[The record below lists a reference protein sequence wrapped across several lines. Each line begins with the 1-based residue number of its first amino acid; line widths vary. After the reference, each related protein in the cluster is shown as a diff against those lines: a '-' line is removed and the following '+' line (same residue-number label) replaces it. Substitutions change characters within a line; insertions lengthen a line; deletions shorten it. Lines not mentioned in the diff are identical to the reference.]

1 MTERGEA
8 MKKLSVL
15 LVILLLATPL
25 LAYGLT
31 VDRDEGGIPLQTVFY
46 SRKAN
51 NGIEK
56 TPAKLVEIQEE
67 TGELG
72 EEDLPPI
79 DDPFFPEPD
88 GFKGTVVEVNTT
100 DDFIIISN
108 VRYYNNYTGQHE
120 RADIFKLM
128 FNQYTAFIIN
138 GEQQTDVNSIVIG
151 EPITAV
157 GDQPDYEKNILRNVG
172 VIYQGS
178 IYTPE
183 QIEEPRSAPFAG
195 EIRSINRDNNTMTVF
210 CFELAKE
217 ISVTIEE
224 GTCFQKIQVNNEGK
238 NEFVIIESEGI
249 PAELQQNMVCDFV
262 GMMYYDTHDVIA
274 HSVILVTESN

>member
-67 TGELG
+67 TGELD

-79 DDPFFPEPD
+79 EDPFFPEPD
-88 GFKGTVVEVNTT
+88 GFKGTVAEINTT

-138 GEQQTDVNSIVIG
+138 GEHQTDVNSIVIG
-151 EPITAV
+151 EPITAI

-183 QIEEPRSAPFAG
+183 QIEIPKQIPFKG
-195 EIRSINRDNNTMTVF
+195 EIRSIDRENNTMIVF
-210 CFELAKE
+210 CIELAKE

-224 GTCFQKIQVNNEGK
+224 GTCFQKVQVNNEGK
-238 NEFVIIESEGI
+238 NEFVIIETEGI
-249 PAELQQNMVCDFV
+249 PAELQPNIVCDFV
-262 GMMYYDTHDVIA
+262 GMMYYQTHDVIA
-274 HSVILVTESN
+274 HGVTLLTENN

>member
-51 NGIEK
+51 DGIEK

-72 EEDLPPI
+72 EEDLPPVE
-79 DDPFFPEPD
+79 DPFFPEPD
-88 GFKGTVVEVNTT
+88 GFKGTVVEINTT

-183 QIEEPRSAPFAG
+183 QTEEPVVYAFNGRVVTIDRTAN
-195 EIRSINRDNNTMTVF
+195 ELTVF
-210 CFELAKE
+210 CFEL
-217 ISVTIEE
+217 
-224 GTCFQKIQVNNEGK
+224 GK
-238 NEFVIIESEGI
+238 NITVSIKDETSFQHIQTNNAGKIEYAIFEVEGI
-249 PAELQQNMVCDFV
+249 PAELQEDQICNFV
-262 GMMYYDTHDVIA
+262 GQMYYETHDVIA
-274 HSVILVTESN
+274 DNVLIIPEDN